1 MNSAQLVLKRIIVWG
16 AILGAAIAV
25 VGSII
30 GVLTD
35 GQRGLVSALVGAV
48 IAFLFVAITA
58 GTVLLGIRVGKGD
71 ILHPAFFSIVLGGWL
86 LKFIV
91 FMVLVIVL
99 RDQPWIN
106 TVVLFFTI
114 VVGIAGSLVVDVVVI
129 SKARIP
135 YVSDISLPGDE
146 APDKGTSR

>member
-1 MNSAQLVLKRIIVWG
+1 MNSAMLVLKRIIVWG
-16 AILGAAIAV
+16 ALLGAAIAV

-30 GVLTD
+30 GLLVD

-135 YVSDISLPGDE
+135 YVSDIALPGDE
-146 APDKGTSR
+146 ASEKASPN